1 MKHLSILF
9 LICVSAYLHISTSAF
24 AQNKEIS
31 YTLEDRDRIMRT
43 QTELAS
49 LHNEMNIRFD
59 AMQQQIDFKFNSLQ
73 QQINDLRNLFY
84 WAFGIIITLI
94 VALFAYIVFDRR
106 TTLYPLL
113 ERTEQ
118 LALKDRQLEQEIKEL
133 QELKKLKEVIKEYA
147 QTDVK
152 LTELL
157 KRAAIY

>member
-1 MKHLSILF
+1 MNKHLIILF
-9 LICVSAYLHISTSAF
+9 LISIPILSGHISTSAF

-31 YTLEDRDRIMRT
+31 YTLEDRDR
-43 QTELAS
+43 S
-49 LHNEMNIRFD
+49 IR
-59 AMQQQIDFKFNSLQ
+59 MEEKLNSQQ
-73 QQINDLRNLFY
+73 QQINDLK
-84 WAFGIIITLI
+84 WGFGIIITLI
-94 VALFAYIVFDRR
+94 IALFAYIVFDRR

-118 LALKDRQLEQEIKEL
+118 LALKDRQLEQDIKEL

-157 KRAAIY
+157 RRAAIY